1 MQVLCCLAYIVVV
14 VPMLIAWILCLI
26 IFSIFVG
33 TAAAARH
40 CQSILDKLEAL
51 RACCAGKKQA

>member
-1 MQVLCCLAYIVVV
+1 VVV